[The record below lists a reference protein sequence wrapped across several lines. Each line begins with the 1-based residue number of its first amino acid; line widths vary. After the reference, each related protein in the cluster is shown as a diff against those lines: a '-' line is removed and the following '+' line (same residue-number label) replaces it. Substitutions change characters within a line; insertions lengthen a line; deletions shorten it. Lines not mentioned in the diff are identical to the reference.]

1 MDIIYKGAC
10 ILGPY
15 IFVIATI
22 VAIVP
27 ILIISKIAMGRIK
40 ENPERREKIY
50 SQFFIGIAL
59 NESIPLILIV
69 YGFANLSPVASIE
82 ELYAPGLIII
92 LFTIVAAIFIF
103 VQRAVDV
110 TDEIKGVVATFSFI
124 GLAMTTAILIIS
136 IVALFLMMP

>member
-1 MDIIYKGAC
+1 
-10 ILGPY
+10 
-15 IFVIATI
+15 
-22 VAIVP
+22 
-27 ILIISKIAMGRIK
+27 MGRIK

-59 NESIPLILIV
+59 SESIPLILIV

-92 LFTIVAAIFIF
+92 LFTIIAAIFIF
-103 VQRAVDV
+103 LQRAVDV

-124 GLAMTTAILIIS
+124 ALAMTTAIPIIS
-136 IVALFLMMP
+136 IVALFSMMP

>member
-10 ILGPY
+10 LMGPY

-40 ENPERREKIY
+40 ENPEQREKIY

-59 NESIPLILIV
+59 SESIPLILIV

-92 LFTIVAAIFIF
+92 LFTIRSEERRVG
-103 VQRAVDV
+103 R
-110 TDEIKGVVATFSFI
+110 E
-124 GLAMTTAILIIS
+124 
-136 IVALFLMMP
+136 